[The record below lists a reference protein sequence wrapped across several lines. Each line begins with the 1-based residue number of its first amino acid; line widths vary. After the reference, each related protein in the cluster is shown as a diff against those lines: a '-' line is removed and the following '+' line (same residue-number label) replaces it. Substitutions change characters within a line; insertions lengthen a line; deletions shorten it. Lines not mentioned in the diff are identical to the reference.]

1 MGESGRTDAA
11 VPIKRSCVLA
21 PDTTEIM
28 TEKASTNANTVKTI
42 AARDMATKKRMNT
55 GIRRKPTASAT
66 AITLV
71 KVARGLCE
79 YMCTRGL
86 VDLLRS
92 SVLVSKYC
100 EQSVD
105 KIYEIHSM
113 QRMAHIEQRFL
124 IVNCS
129 VFDECFYWTSTQ
141 AIWFIF
147 LCCRDQISDVVDE
160 VILALD

>member
-66 AITLV
+66 ANTLV

-86 VDLLRS
+86 MDLLRS
-92 SVLVSKYC
+92 SVVVSKYC

-105 KIYEIHSM
+105 EISEIHSM
-113 QRMAHIEQRFL
+113 
-124 IVNCS
+124 
-129 VFDECFYWTSTQ
+129 
-141 AIWFIF
+141 
-147 LCCRDQISDVVDE
+147 
-160 VILALD
+160 

>member
-1 MGESGRTDAA
+1 VGESGRTDAA

-55 GIRRKPTASAT
+55 GVRREPTASAT
-66 AITLV
+66 VNSLV

-79 YMCTRGL
+79 YTCTTGF

-92 SVLVSKYC
+92 SVRVRKRW
-100 EQSVD
+100 EPSVD
-105 KIYEIHSM
+105 KIYGIHSM
-113 QRMAHIEQRFL
+113 
-124 IVNCS
+124 
-129 VFDECFYWTSTQ
+129 
-141 AIWFIF
+141 
-147 LCCRDQISDVVDE
+147 
-160 VILALD
+160 